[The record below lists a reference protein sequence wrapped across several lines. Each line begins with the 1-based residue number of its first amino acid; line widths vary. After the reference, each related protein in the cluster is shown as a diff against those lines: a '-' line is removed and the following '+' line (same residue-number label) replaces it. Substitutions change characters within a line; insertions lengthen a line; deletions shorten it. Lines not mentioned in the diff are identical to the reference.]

1 MQYSTRSLFGFTLAC
16 ALLSGYVAL
25 PGDFKEFVFV
35 LALLFAGVG
44 SCFYTAIAP
53 HLERSRVAA
62 FLIAWTLAFAVVVL
76 LGPLRTL
83 FFHG

>member
-1 MQYSTRSLFGFTLAC
+1 M
-16 ALLSGYVAL
+16 
-25 PGDFKEFVFV
+25 
-35 LALLFAGVG
+35 
-44 SCFYTAIAP
+44 AIAP

-62 FLIAWTLAFAVVVL
+62 FLIAWTLAFVVVAL